1 MLRCIRD
8 NLAEIRN
15 DINHKYAADIETKQ
29 QNMINYYVKKYSA
42 NHAPGSS
49 LNENAK
55 KAIAQ
60 LVRRMVV
67 KDEKH

>member
-49 LNENAK
+49 LNEDAK
-55 KAIAQ
+55 KAIAK
-60 LVRRMVV
+60 LVRGMVV